1 MTKVIAVEKKSP
13 LYGKILPGDEMVSVN
28 GFPFEDILDYAYCE
42 GQDEVDFELCRNGE
56 NFHVFYRRKNYKESF
71 GLSFDESAEITP
83 KECCNN
89 CIFCFVRQL
98 PQNLRET
105 LYVRDDDY
113 RLSFVSGSYITCTN
127 LKEKDFQRIIR
138 YRLSPL
144 YVSVHATDEVVRKYM
159 LGVKKAQAILPV
171 LERLVSA
178 GITVHTQIVLVP
190 EVNDGE
196 VLIQSLEDL
205 RRIRVATVAVVPV
218 GLTSHRQSLP
228 KLRLLNREEA
238 EKAIETVE
246 NYYEKNPYFCY
257 CADEMYQIAGKEV
270 KEESY
275 YGNFEQIE
283 NGVGLIAKFFGEL
296 DYVLKSIRS
305 FRKHRK
311 IGVFTGVSGESVMLT
326 AAEKIHKKFPS
337 VEISVYPV
345 KNHFFGESVTV
356 TGLVTATDIINNYGN
371 HIFGEEYLMIP
382 SVMLKEFGD
391 VFLDDMSVKDLA
403 ERLSAKIVISHP
415 DGEGFLNA
423 VLYGKSVLKGGKK

>member
-42 GQDEVDFELCRNGE
+42 GQDEADFELRRNGE
-56 NFHVFYRRKNYKESF
+56 NFHVIYRRKNYKERL

-105 LYVRDDDY
+105 LYVKDDDY

-127 LKEKDFQRIIR
+127 LKENDFQRIIR

-196 VLIQSLEDL
+196 VLTQSLEDL
-205 RRIRVATVAVVPV
+205 HKTGVATVAVVPV

-228 KLRLLNREEA
+228 ELRLLTKEEA
-238 EKAIETVE
+238 AKAIETTE
-246 NYYEKNPYFCY
+246 KLYEKYPYFCY

-296 DYVLKSIRS
+296 DYALENVRS

-311 IGVFTGVSGESVMLT
+311 VGVFTGVSGESVMLS
-326 AAEKIHKKFPS
+326 AARKIQEKFPS
-337 VEISVYPV
+337 VKINVYPV
-345 KNHFFGESVTV
+345 KNNFFGESVTV
-356 TGLVTATDIINNYGN
+356 TGLVTATDIVNNYGN
-371 HIFGEEYLMIP
+371 IEFEEDYLMIP

-391 VFLDDMSVKDLA
+391 VFLDNTSVKDLS
-403 ERLSAKIVISHP
+403 ERLSAKIVVNHP
-415 DGEGFLNA
+415 DGESFLNT
-423 VLYGKSVLKGGKK
+423 VLYGKTVLKGGKR